1 MNCVHSKKNY
11 GFCNISIYYLAHIRK
26 TFSTKHISGYMI
38 TCCLLLSFSL
48 GNIFPTPADKRNSIF
63 VSLSRFE
70 VKLKLTIVQYDCL
83 ENKCMLL
90 TLWSIDVSFDKP
102 WYFIKNNKYSNHDM
116 NSMILSE
123 FEKCVCLIE

>member
-1 MNCVHSKKNY
+1 MNCVHLNKNY

-63 VSLSRFE
+63 VSLSQFE
-70 VKLKLTIVQYDCL
+70 VKLKLTKAQNDSL

-90 TLWSIDVSFDKP
+90 TLLSMDIFFD
-102 WYFIKNNKYSNHDM
+102 N
-116 NSMILSE
+116 L
-123 FEKCVCLIE
+123 